1 MLVGGGG
8 HGEAAQ
14 RLLYSKETDRPT
26 DCMNERTN
34 DRANERTNEGADG
47 GNQLRRVLGRELYD
61 NSTFL
66 LRFGLFVWGLP
77 GIVQWVLDKVLNKLL
92 TKVAFPFT
100 KGKGSD

>member
-1 MLVGGGG
+1 MYFSPFQFKPPPMDAL
-8 HGEAAQ
+8 Q
-14 RLLYSKETDRPT
+14 RLYL
-26 DCMNERTN
+26 
-34 DRANERTNEGADG
+34 GFVFADG

-100 KGKGSD
+100 KGKPMCLLIRS